1 MWVSPNTEN
10 TFNRPCSQRV
20 KDTWKRMQGEIQK
33 KRQFLTGDSEYLRKK
48 KIFQRQLSK
57 EFLNVDLKSGSAE
70 ELQTVM
76 ASVSA
81 ALTDHNRKVRVIRL
95 GIKGQRRLVLTTRDW
110 SILSFSLLF
119 KFLILLTLPFSSP
132 SFISPFTTL
141 R

>member
-1 MWVSPNTEN
+1 
-10 TFNRPCSQRV
+10 
-20 KDTWKRMQGEIQK
+20 MQGEIQK
-33 KRQFLTGDSEYLRKK
+33 KRQFLTGDSEHLRKK

-132 SFISPFTTL
+132 SFIFPFTTL